1 LLVSVIIPCFNVES
15 YIEGCL
21 FSVYSQSYKQF
32 EVICID
38 NNSKDNTL
46 SKIIA
51 LKTELYP
58 DLIVLQE
65 FKSGAC
71 AARNKGL
78 SIAKGEWVQFLDADD
93 ILKPLKL
100 EHQIELLKSK
110 KAISFVAGAAE
121 YVSIKEEVKVIIPQ
135 NIDSFVAVFSCEL
148 GNTCSNLWN
157 RDVLNSV
164 KGWNEDLSSS
174 QETDLMFRIL
184 VLGIGVIVDN
194 KPLTM
199 IYERTSGQISQSN
212 PINRWSNFIEVRL
225 KMLAEIKLS
234 HPKIFTTYQ
243 SDFETFLLSSIV
255 ILSKYDRIKALG
267 FLNKYHFNYKTILL
281 KYGIGKSILFCFKVF
296 GPKTTF
302 MVFSKR

>member
-1 LLVSVIIPCFNVES
+1 MLISVIIPCFNVES

-78 SIAKGEWVQFLDADD
+78 SNAKGEWIQFLDADD

-121 YVSIKEEVKVIIPQ
+121 YVSIKEEVKVVIPQ
-135 NIDSFVAVFSCEL
+135 DVEYFVAMFSCEL

-157 RDVLNSV
+157 RGVLNSV

-184 VLGIGVIVDN
+184 VLGIGVIVDT
-194 KPLTM
+194 KPLTR

-234 HPKIFTTYQ
+234 HPKIFTTHQ

-255 ILSKYDRIKALG
+255 ILGKYDRIKALD
-267 FLNKYHFNYKTILL
+267 FLNKYNFNFKAILP
-281 KYGIGKSILFCFKVF
+281 KYGIGRKILFCFKVF

-302 MVFSKR
+302 MIYSKR

>member
-1 LLVSVIIPCFNVES
+1 
-15 YIEGCL
+15 
-21 FSVYSQSYKQF
+21 VYSQSYKQF

-78 SIAKGEWVQFLDADD
+78 SNAKGEWIQFLDADD

-121 YVSIKEEVKVIIPQ
+121 YVSIKEEVKVVIPQ
-135 NIDSFVAVFSCEL
+135 DVEYFVAMFSCEL

-157 RDVLNSV
+157 RGVLNSV

-234 HPKIFTTYQ
+234 HPKIFTTHQ

-255 ILSKYDRIKALG
+255 ILGKYDRIKALD
-267 FLNKYHFNYKTILL
+267 FLNKYNFNYKAILP
-281 KYGIGKSILFCFKVF
+281 KYGIGRKILFCFKVF

-302 MVFSKR
+302 MIYSKR

>member
-1 LLVSVIIPCFNVES
+1 MVSVIIPCFNVEN
-15 YIEGCL
+15 YIEDCL
-21 FSVYSQSYKQF
+21 SSVYSQSYKQF

-38 NNSKDNTL
+38 NNSKDDTL
-46 SKIIA
+46 SKIRA

-65 FKSGAC
+65 LKSGAC

-78 SIAKGEWVQFLDADD
+78 INAKGEWIQFLDADD

-121 YVSIKEEVKVIIPQ
+121 YVSIKEEVKVVIPQ
-135 NIDSFVAVFSCEL
+135 DVECFVAMFSCEL

-157 RDVLNSV
+157 KGVLNSV

-184 VLGIGVIVDN
+184 VLGIGVIVDT

-234 HPKIFTTYQ
+234 HPKTFTTHQ

-255 ILSKYDRIKALG
+255 ILGKYDRIKALD
-267 FLNKYHFNYKTILL
+267 FLNKYNFNYKTILP
-281 KYGIGKSILFCFKVF
+281 KYGIGRKTLFCFKVF

-302 MVFSKR
+302 MIYSKR